1 MKHMLS
7 HVLKKSFPLSHLKNI
22 RVVATWAARY
32 HQIGLGWSAIE
43 FFFSKMTLSP
53 IKFTKKGPFLKFTKI
68 ALCPLK
74 GWQASNH
81 PLRGR

>member
-32 HQIGLGWSAIE
+32 HQIGPGWSAID
-43 FFFSKMTLSP
+43 FFFKNDT
-53 IKFTKKGPFLKFTKI
+53 FTNQIYKKRSIFKI
-68 ALCPLK
+68 YKNSIMPVERV
-74 GWQASNH
+74 AS
-81 PLRGR
+81 L